1 MILAR
6 NSPGSPVP
14 SIAELMNPV
23 LDCIR
28 ELGGSATNAEIVDGV
43 IERMKLS
50 PEVADYP
57 HGDGPKSEVDYRIGW
72 AKTHLKQRSLINNS
86 RRGVWSLTERGRNSS
101 SVVAPA
107 HQSSVLRESAQR
119 QHRDWGQRAAEPNVH
134 DDEEVGDD
142 DWQEALLKVMSEMP
156 PDAFERFCG
165 RLLRESG
172 FDSVVVTGRS
182 GDGGIDGQGVIR
194 LAGGMIGFPVYFQC
208 KRYTGNVP
216 SGAVRDFR
224 GAMQGRGDRGL
235 IITTGHFTTDA
246 MREATRAG
254 APPID
259 LVDGVRLAEKVKELG
274 LGVTVTERV
283 VEDVTVDAEWFGA
296 F

>member
-1 MILAR
+1 
-6 NSPGSPVP
+6 
-14 SIAELMNPV
+14 MNPV

-72 AKTHLKQRSLINNS
+72 AKTHLKQRGLINNS

-101 SVVAPA
+101 SVVTPA
-107 HQSSVLRESAQR
+107 HQSSVLRGATQSEKRGWGEQR
-119 QHRDWGQRAAEPNVH
+119 TEAIVTDTDGT
-134 DDEEVGDD
+134 GDD
-142 DWQEALLKVMSEMP
+142 DWQESLLKVLIAMDP
-156 PDAFERFCG
+156 GAFERFCG

-172 FDSVVVTGRS
+172 FDSVVVTGKS

-208 KRYTGNVP
+208 KRYSGNVP
-216 SGAVRDFR
+216 AGTVRDFR

-235 IITTGHFTTDA
+235 IITTGHFTSDA

-259 LVDGVRLAEKVKELG
+259 LVDGVMLAEKVKELG

-283 VEDVTVDAEWFGA
+283 VEDVTVDAEWFRA

>member
-1 MILAR
+1 MAR
-6 NSPGSPVP
+6 SYPGPRIP
-14 SIAELMNPV
+14 SIAAFMNPV
-23 LDCIR
+23 LACIR
-28 ELGGSATNAEIVDGV
+28 ELGGSATNAEIVEAV
-43 IERMKLS
+43 VERMRLT
-50 PEVADYP
+50 ADVSDFP
-57 HGDGPKSEVDYRIGW
+57 HLNGPKSEVDYRIGW
-72 AKTHLKQRSLINNS
+72 AKTNLKKAGLIDNS
-86 RRGVWSLTERGRNSS
+86 RRGVWSLTARGRGVGRVDPNPIP
-101 SVVAPA
+101 VTIAE
-107 HQSSVLRESAQR
+107 RSAQR
-119 QHRDWGQRAAEPNVH
+119 EETGWGERPAEPIVS
-134 DDEEVGDD
+134 DTDGTGDD
-142 DWQEALLKVMSEMP
+142 DWQEALLKVMSDMA

-235 IITTGHFTTDA
+235 IITTGHFTSDA
-246 MREATRAG
+246 MKEATRAG

-259 LVDGVRLAEKVKELG
+259 LVDGVMLAEKVKELQ
-274 LGVTVTERV
+274 LGVKVTERV
-283 VEDVTVDAEWFGA
+283 VEDVTVDAEWFRG